1 MWGLT
6 LGLHYLC
13 DRSRHNSLV
22 FFFCNKQLYTCLD
35 SPPPSPKKNVFTTSP
50 KLNQLT
56 VFFQW
61 KYISQTTKKTLNH
74 LRTIYFGD
82 LWLTKMICDG
92 EFSRPTQRLPS
103 FKQKQLLIVTTKS
116 PLVGLEIFS
125 CTVFNILF
133 SGWVY
138 FFLHVTFSGG
148 ESYIFLLNATDICGY
163 FCLNYYFLTLSNH
176 HMCCLYF
183 QLFYKNWI

>member
-1 MWGLT
+1 M
-6 LGLHYLC
+6 
-13 DRSRHNSLV
+13 
-22 FFFCNKQLYTCLD
+22 
-35 SPPPSPKKNVFTTSP
+35 
-50 KLNQLT
+50 T

-74 LRTIYFGD
+74 FHLRIIYFGD

-103 FKQKQLLIVTTKS
+103 FKQKTIVNRDDQES
-116 PLVGLEIFS
+116 PRGSGNIFLY
-125 CTVFNILF
+125 CFRYIVFRMSLF
-133 SGWVY
+133 
-138 FFLHVTFSGG
+138 FSSRYLFGG